1 MVPETPRVKK
11 YSYFYLSRKLW
22 YIPLYFTVWF
32 SFYVTYLILQSI
44 GRHKVDLPNHVSRRS
59 LQHSELT
66 HREAV
71 QKVDKLTAFVMDQIC
86 GYEEKLMQQ

>member
-1 MVPETPRVKK
+1 MKK

-44 GRHKVDLPNHVSRRS
+44 GRHKVDLPNHVISRRS
-59 LQHSELT
+59 LQHPT
-66 HREAV
+66 VGHREATERI
-71 QKVDKLTAFVMDQIC
+71 DRLAAFVMEQIA
-86 GYEEKLMQQ
+86 GYEETDKSK